1 MRRRQPGG
9 GLFIARRYF
18 LSLGRRGALLRYFAF
33 NFRCSK
39 ANGID
44 LTIPKPAA
52 ARRLFWRMQSRN
64 FAAYGNASCREQI
77 KQIIFLKKDGTFA
90 LDLRFFRHHLEDIAY
105 EWPGGEPVCGSL
117 FSQTLVDMLGPP
129 RTPDAPIEDWHRNL
143 AWATQAVYE
152 DVFFHL
158 LDTLQR
164 RYGHSAVALA
174 GGCAYNSVANGK
186 LRRRTK
192 FKQCY
197 LQSAAGDAGGAIG
210 AAYVVWHRSGGRTA
224 PVTHAFWGPSFAAKD
239 IDALLVQRGVEI
251 AAQVA
256 LYSASTTT
264 PNCWM

>member
-1 MRRRQPGG
+1 LGRRQPGG

-18 LSLGRRGALLRYFAF
+18 LSPGRRGALLRYFAF

-77 KQIIFLKKDGTFA
+77 KQIISLKKDGTFA
-90 LDLRFFRHHLEDIAY
+90 VDLRFFRHHLEDIAY

-152 DVFFHL
+152 DLFFHL
-158 LDTLQR
+158 LDTLQH

-174 GGCAYNSVANGK
+174 GGCAYNSVANVSSAAARSLSNAICNRRPATRAARSAPLMSCGTAVAAG
-186 LRRRTK
+186 LRR
-192 FKQCY
+192 
-197 LQSAAGDAGGAIG
+197 
-210 AAYVVWHRSGGRTA
+210 
-224 PVTHAFWGPSFAAKD
+224 
-239 IDALLVQRGVEI
+239 
-251 AAQVA
+251 
-256 LYSASTTT
+256 
-264 PNCWM
+264 

>member
-1 MRRRQPGG
+1 LGRRQPGG

-18 LSLGRRGALLRYFAF
+18 LSPGRRGALLRYFAF

-77 KQIIFLKKDGTFA
+77 KQIISLKKDGTFA

-129 RTPDAPIEDWHRNL
+129 RTPDAPIEERHRNL

-152 DVFFHL
+152 DLFFHL
-158 LDTLQR
+158 LDTLQH

-174 GGCAYNSVANGK
+174 GGCAYNSVANVSSAAARSLSNAICNRRPATRAARSAPLMSCGTAVAAG
-186 LRRRTK
+186 LRR
-192 FKQCY
+192 
-197 LQSAAGDAGGAIG
+197 
-210 AAYVVWHRSGGRTA
+210 
-224 PVTHAFWGPSFAAKD
+224 
-239 IDALLVQRGVEI
+239 
-251 AAQVA
+251 
-256 LYSASTTT
+256 
-264 PNCWM
+264 